1 MSKIKQHFLFS
12 QIQNK
17 LQQNLILGICLCRIL
32 LVGLNNPVIA
42 SPQFNNQDK
51 TIPSIASFEVQDLQ
65 EKSQLDQSLEI
76 INEMDDSQL
85 KVILL
90 NNLALSYAKSG
101 DLDQAIAI
109 LDQSLSIAKGFEDV
123 VLKVTTIT
131 SIAKHYHQI
140 DQNTK
145 AIEILEDTIDLA
157 SMVEDKSLQGQLL
170 LEISFKYREIGEE
183 DSAQTLFNQSQTI
196 IAEASQPLPE
206 FPFTETPA
214 TLKLGFSGHIQSF
227 RDTTGSFGINVDFAK
242 QWSED
247 DIFVD
252 GSVYL
257 DYDNSRSVN
266 NYRPES
272 LITTVYRQL

>member
-1 MSKIKQHFLFS
+1 MTLF
-12 QIQNK
+12 QLK
-17 LQQNLILGICLCRIL
+17 RRLIFGISLYQML
-32 LVGLNNPVIA
+32 FVSLDNPVIA
-42 SPQFNNQDK
+42 SPKFSQDK
-51 TIPSIASFEVQDLQ
+51 TIKLIASSQDLDLT
-65 EKSQLDQSLEI
+65 EKSRLDQSLEI
-76 INEMDDSQL
+76 INQMDDSPR

-90 NNLALSYAKSG
+90 NNLALNYAQLG
-101 DLDQAIAI
+101 DRQKAKAI
-109 LDQSLSIAKGFEDV
+109 LEQSLSIAKNFEDLA
-123 VLKVTTIT
+123 LKVTTMT
-131 SIAKHYHQI
+131 DIAKYYAQI
-140 DQNTK
+140 GEKNQ
-145 AIEILEDTIDLA
+145 AIEILDNTVDLA
-157 SMVEDKSLQGQLL
+157 KNVTDKSLQGQLL
-170 LEISFKYREIGEE
+170 LEISLKYGEIGEE
-183 DSAQTLFNQSQTI
+183 ESAQTLFNQSQTI

-206 FPFTETPA
+206 FPFTETPSN
-214 TLKLGFSGHIQSF
+214 LKLGFSGHIRSF